1 MASSACLAAD
11 LPMVLT
17 ARWPSFS
24 LYQLVELLL
33 DSLIVPPLNS
43 MQKEQACQNHA
54 REYKMEIN
62 TSIYGPAKPRAQN
75 RTENGYS

>member
-1 MASSACLAAD
+1 
-11 LPMVLT
+11 
-17 ARWPSFS
+17 
-24 LYQLVELLL
+24 
-33 DSLIVPPLNS
+33 